1 MTPQYAA
8 IIGLF
13 CTCFLC
19 LKPQLHAQDDDQTGV
34 KLFRLTTTN
43 LYGTGIHVAQ
53 AEAEAAT
60 NPPAFEVNPAN
71 VGSPAG
77 IFKYL
82 SANGTATSYP
92 NTVGTNSGHAE
103 SVAKFLYGTVSPG
116 PVPGGVATN
125 LAHVDV
131 IDANYFINNYVYQ
144 FSFSQVNLGDPIIN
158 QSFDFPDTVAGNQSS
173 INFQESLDMA
183 YDNYAAQFNVLFL
196 SSAGTTGTP
205 STPGTAYNSISV
217 ASYNGP
223 DNVGGDS
230 ATGPT
235 VDNGRC
241 KPEISAPD
249 QHTSFAIPQVAGS
262 AAVLM
267 QAGLRGD
274 GGPNTNAAVDIRTLK
289 ALLLNG
295 AVKQSDW
302 TNGPNAPLDARFGAG
317 MLNLYN
323 SYRQLAAGRQ
333 TNYVTASVS
342 SGAVHPPTGAT
353 NTVGTLYGWD
363 FTTNTSSSSSDVIHH
378 YYFNVTNS
386 GTAAFLTSATL
397 VWNRHSNASYNP
409 GISPPNIIGIN
420 NLRLYLYNTANS
432 NLVICSTSAVN
443 NVQHI
448 YLPKLAPGR
457 YDLQVWKAG
466 GSGIV
471 STAEPYALAFAFMP
485 VPVLSMGR
493 SGTNVTVSW
502 PAFPAGYL
510 AQATTN
516 LLPTPVWS
524 TNNLLGFSVTN
535 QQIVLPLPPTN
546 QARFFRLNSPNF

>member
-1 MTPQYAA
+1 MTPKYAA
-8 IIGLF
+8 IIVFF
-13 CTCFLC
+13 CTCFLG
-19 LKPQLHAQDDDQTGV
+19 LNPPLHGQDDDQTGV
-34 KLFRLTTTN
+34 KLFRLATTN

-53 AEAEAAT
+53 AEAEAST

-92 NTVGTNSGHAE
+92 NTAGTNSGHAE
-103 SVAKFLYGTVSPG
+103 LVAEFLYGTVSPG

-144 FSFSQVNLGDPIIN
+144 FPFSQVNLGDPIIN
-158 QSFDFPDTVAGNQSS
+158 QSFDFPDTVAGNQTS

-183 YDNYAAQFNVLFL
+183 YDNYAAQFNVLFI

-205 STPGTAYNSISV
+205 STPGTAYDSISV

-223 DNVGGDS
+223 DNIGGDS

-295 AVKQSDW
+295 AVKQTDW
-302 TNGPNAPLDARFGAG
+302 TNGPNSPLDARFGAG

-333 TNYVTASVS
+333 TNYATTSVS
-342 SGAVHPPTGAT
+342 TGAAHPPAGAT
-353 NTVGTLYGWD
+353 NTIGTLYGWD

-420 NLRLYLYNTANS
+420 NLRLFLYNTANS
-432 NLVICSTSAVN
+432 NLVTCSTSAVN

-448 YLPKLAPGR
+448 YLPKLTPGR

-466 GSGIV
+466 GASIV
-471 STAEPYALAFAFMP
+471 STAEPYALAFAFVP
-485 VPVLSMGR
+485 VPKLTINKT
-493 SGTNVTVSW
+493 GTNTTLTW
-502 PAFPAGYL
+502 PAYPAGFVP
-510 AQATTN
+510 QAAGGVMGS
-516 LLPTPVWS
+516 PSWS
-524 TNNLLGFSVTN
+524 TNNLLPLIITN
-535 QQIVLPLPPTN
+535 QQAMVVLSATN
-546 QARFFRLNSPNF
+546 KLQSYRLVSPNF